1 MDNQDVRWIQRL
13 AHYGRALAKLQDAVQ
28 LAKQRPLSELE
39 QQGLIQAFE
48 YTHELAWKTLKDFL
62 ESQGVGHLY
71 GSRDTTREAFKQ
83 GLLQNGEIWMKMIES
98 RNLTSHTYNE
108 SIAQQVVDAVL
119 HQYASELQA
128 LRERLVE
135 LAREWETSP

>member
-1 MDNQDVRWIQRL
+1 MSQQDVRWIQRL
-13 AHYGRALAKLQDAVQ
+13 AHYRRALAKLQDAVR
-28 LAKQRPLSELE
+28 LAQQRPLSELE

-62 ESQGVGHLY
+62 ESRGVQNLY

-83 GLLQNGEIWMKMIES
+83 GLLPNGEVWMKMIES

-108 SIAQQVVDAVL
+108 SVAQQVADAVL
-119 HQYASELQA
+119 HQYASELEA
-128 LRERLVE
+128 LQVRLEE
-135 LAREWETSP
+135 LARQEETSS